1 MNSWQP
7 ISTAPKDGTVILT
20 NDGTARYTTEKH
32 RTNGWYLCFMDGVI
46 PHCADDGRFIS
57 EADPTEWMPI
67 PPRNEVPDNKIPY
80 TTQH

>member
-1 MNSWQP
+1 M
-7 ISTAPKDGTVILT
+7 ILT
-20 NDGTARYTTEKH
+20 NDGTARYTTEKHRTNGWYGTARSEKH